1 MILLLREHGLA
12 GLAVSRLFYG
22 SVSLVIYL
30 PLIQCLREN
39 NELRDN
45 SQYSIV
51 AIEAQEGSKP

>member
-1 MILLLREHGLA
+1 LRAHGLA

-30 PLIQCLREN
+30 PLIQRLRVN